1 MERIFEEQKKNTY
14 ETLNISK
21 LYYVELMQSILFEKA
36 NDHEKRLTG
45 TESEIKDLRE
55 ELIYL
60 KDTMTNDNQFL
71 PNMRYARPD
80 DYVKSKIEDKYAERR
95 LETMVSEL
103 KEAEDKKLQVQ
114 IVGELVD
121 EIKGML
127 KDIPKQKNN
136 YRRQVLLMLHE
147 ALKQNYAKKIFN
159 ETQVKV
165 LTEVARVCSK
175 AFVTKEQYFKMD
187 DILCECDLDMM
198 PDLE

>member
-1 MERIFEEQKKNTY
+1 MDDD
-14 ETLNISK
+14 L
-21 LYYVELMQSILFEKA
+21 
-36 NDHEKRLTG
+36 RLTG
-45 TESEIKDLRE
+45 AESRGKVLRE
-55 ELIYL
+55 ELNHFN
-60 KDTMTNDNQFL
+60 TNDNQFL

-147 ALKQNYAKKIFN
+147 ALKQNYAKRIFN